1 MREDFYNIKWTES
14 GLMAIDQRLLPT
26 ETSYMLLTT
35 HIEVYEAI
43 RSMAIRGAGVLSI
56 AAAYGVYLG
65 VWKRN
70 FANADETL
78 HEILAVAEWMRKCRP
93 TAVSLSVVMDQVI
106 ETARANGSRPPQEQK
121 AALLRRCD
129 TLARLSAEVDRKVGE
144 NALPLFRDGD
154 TVITHCNT
162 GIYASIGIGSATAPM
177 YLGQERGIHLK
188 VYADETRPILQ
199 GSRLTAHELQRAGID
214 VTVICDNMAGYLM
227 QQGKIDAVI
236 VGCDR
241 IAANGDVVNKIG
253 TYSLAV
259 LAKHHNIPFYVA
271 GALADI
277 DYTVQRGADIPI
289 EQRPPEEVTEF
300 LGKRTAPAGVKVYN
314 PCFDV
319 TPHELVTALILDT
332 GVVHLPNRDKLRKL
346 SELGGKHGT
355 IER

>member
-1 MREDFYNIKWTES
+1 MNENFFNIRWTER
-14 GLMAIDQRLLPT
+14 GLMAIDQRKLPT
-26 ETSYMLLTT
+26 ETEYMLLKT
-35 HIEVYEAI
+35 HVEVYNAI
-43 RSMAIRGAGVLSI
+43 QSMAIRGAGVLSI

-65 VWKRN
+65 VWKKLYSS
-70 FANADETL
+70 ASQTL
-78 HEILAVAEWMRKCRP
+78 EDIISTAEWMCECRP
-93 TAVSLSVVMDQVI
+93 TAVSLSVVMHQII
-106 ETARANGSRPPQEQK
+106 ETANAHGEQSPEEQK
-121 AALLRRCD
+121 KALLDLCD
-129 TLARLSAEVDRKVGE
+129 DLAQISADCDRKVGE

-188 VYADETRPILQ
+188 VYADETRPVLQ

-259 LAKHHNIPFYVA
+259 LAKHHHIPFYVA
-271 GALADI
+271 GALADVDFSI
-277 DYTVQRGADIPI
+277 SCGKEIPI
-289 EQRPPEEVTEF
+289 EQRPKEEVTEF
-300 LGKRTAPAGVKVYN
+300 LGKRTAPAEVKVYN

-319 TPHELVTALILDT
+319 TPHELITALILDT
-332 GVVHLPNRDKLRKL
+332 GVIESPDREKLRQL
-346 SELGGKHGT
+346 VCQEG
-355 IER
+355 